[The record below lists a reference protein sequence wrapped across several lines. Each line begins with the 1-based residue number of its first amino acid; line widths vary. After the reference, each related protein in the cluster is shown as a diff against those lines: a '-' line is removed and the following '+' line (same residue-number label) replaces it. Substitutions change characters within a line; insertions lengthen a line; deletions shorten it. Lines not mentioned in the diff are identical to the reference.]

1 MIAVIE
7 TGYVDKAIKYIDEI
21 LTSGV
26 FNGVKVS
33 EIYLREKSLDNDT
46 YTILANLV
54 WKSINK
60 NRANR
65 RQEINPGEE
74 HDSSESTDAKARVKL
89 VVSYRDGLG
98 YDLPGDIVH
107 YSFSDFVKCGHFPEN
122 KKKSV
127 SVHSNEEAVLAERF
141 GADRLMTGHI
151 FATKCKETAPRGLD
165 YLSDIV
171 KSVKIPVVAIGGIV
185 ADNYLE
191 VISAGASDIAVMNS
205 WRETR

>member
-7 TGYVDKAIKYIDEI
+7 TGSLDKAINYISEI
-21 LTSGV
+21 LIGGV
-26 FNGVKVS
+26 LGGKKVS
-33 EIYLREKSLDNDT
+33 EIYLREKTLDNDT
-46 YTILANLV
+46 YKLLVEEVIKLIKYNDNTIKTKNL
-54 WKSINK
+54 SGDDSNGNYINDLM
-60 NRANR
+60 
-65 RQEINPGEE
+65 QI
-74 HDSSESTDAKARVKL
+74 KL
-89 VVSYRDGLG
+89 TVSYRDGLG
-98 YDLPGDIVH
+98 YELPADTVH
-107 YSFSDFVKCGHFPEN
+107 YSFNDFVKCGYFP
-122 KKKSV
+122 KTKMKSV
-127 SVHSNEEAVLAERF
+127 SVHSNEEAILAERF

-151 FATKCKETAPRGLD
+151 FATRCKETAPRGLE